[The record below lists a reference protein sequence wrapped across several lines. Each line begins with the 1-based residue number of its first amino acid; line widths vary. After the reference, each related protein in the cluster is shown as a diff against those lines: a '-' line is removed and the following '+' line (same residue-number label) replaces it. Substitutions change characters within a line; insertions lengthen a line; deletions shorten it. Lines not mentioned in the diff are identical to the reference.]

1 MKNLNIWNSATQ
13 AIKEAT
19 RLQQQSIN
27 HQQFNKF
34 MVVMHDKNNYV
45 VELFSW
51 EARDAALKNNS
62 LLIVI

>member
-1 MKNLNIWNSATQ
+1 MTNLNTWNSAAQ

-27 HQQFNKF
+27 YQQFNKF
-34 MVVMHDKNNYV
+34 MVVMRDKNNYV

-51 EARDAALKNNS
+51 AAQAEALKNNS